1 MAELKR
7 VFSKAIMN
15 KDMDERLVPNGQY
28 REAHNIEIA
37 TSEASEVGTVQTL
50 FGNTE
55 RNQVI
60 QNHPSLNNTP
70 TYPSTTYATMG
81 GNTYNF
87 MGPHNKA
94 SVVGSVV
101 NANTDKIY
109 YLVSG
114 GDVSDAGWQ
123 QGGQSNQGNDS
134 IPEYTYNAAKDYI
147 IEYDTVSNVHR
158 YVFVDIFG
166 IYSQVKIDNPSSDS
180 TEFHVVAQ
188 QGQPN
193 VPPGYRIGMTLTN
206 VGSGQDSYDLP
217 FECLITN
224 VEYDADAIF
233 DGLTGYWKITVNK
246 PHLLQGDYAIKFSSE
261 RVLNFSK
268 QRLITGINILDDF
281 LFWTDNYTEPK
292 KINITRS
299 MAGTGGTVELNAEVN
314 DIFYGDTDYFHTRL
328 VKDKPRVINPEV
340 DIFKYDVVT
349 NAVESHPVYVTEEH
363 VTVIRKAPTQPLEL
377 EMYRTGSK
385 RVTSEGIENPTY
397 GVINDV
403 AWQDGE
409 GNLLESGDI
418 IGPIYF
424 DNPIDIRVNDIIL
437 ISSEDVSV
445 SPNTFQDHVIRA
457 TVISGGVTE
466 GQQDDIDNGPFQL
479 EILSISP
486 VVQTLEQNEQEAL
499 GPWYVKLEEKR
510 PMFENRFPRFS
521 YRYKYQ
527 DGEYSTFAPWSQ
539 IAFLPDR
546 YEYFPKK
553 GYNLGMV
560 NQLRGLKLRYY
571 HHDEDIIPQDVIEID
586 ILYKE
591 TGKPNVY
598 TVKTI
603 KREGGETANN
613 FLWPSLAVNPSNRG
627 VFEIE
632 SDLIHAVVPSNQILR
647 PWDNVPRKA
656 LAQEISANRLIYGNY
671 LQNYHI
677 VDKPIIQVGY
687 EQTKLS
693 DSYYFPQQGYAY
705 PSVKTMRKY
714 QVGVVF
720 SDRYGRETPVLTHE
734 KATVTVPKI
743 ASATRN
749 RLRVNLDKKLLT
761 FPRWA
766 EYMSWYV
773 KETSVEYYTMAMDR
787 WYNAA
792 DGNIWISFPSSDRNK
807 LDDETFIV
815 LKKAHGTDEAVQ
827 EKARY
832 RILAIENE
840 APDFIKTEEKSL
852 GKIFNGVQNV
862 IGPDG
867 NGYPFQDVSYILIDD
882 TPGSEAFSSV
892 FGDLWVTTPDT
903 IKLKFYGA
911 NQESKQYEI
920 SRVIKQGNTVRLNL
934 TTTIDEDAAFVST
947 NDTFEGAIN
956 DLSMEIIEHEVEN
969 KPEFDGKFFVK
980 IYKDEILEQFV
991 LMPTEQSYQVVDS
1004 QEIGYL
1010 NNNGFA
1016 GVNTVTGVINQD
1028 TYMLAQQ
1035 AGEGYEDT
1043 DSDLNGL
1050 AIGGTNATTSGAAY
1064 NITGNGGAGLRNCVG
1079 TSWHPTEHFHHMA
1092 PVANGGLG
1100 LTAYTWGQGDSGVAD
1115 YNSDTIYPPCIF
1127 GTSELSANKV
1137 QNNPIIALNDGAPGV
1152 LFNGVQSANSTER
1165 FWKDVCDNRTF
1176 FIDAC
1181 TAYTY
1186 CEGNELVHPIPGTN
1200 NSTGQDNFDEVVS
1213 FGIGSAAEEGEW
1225 FAYQDNV
1232 LNPHVGP
1239 LPVDYPEGFEGMG
1252 GGGARAASCKDGKGQ
1267 PSRGIWGDDEDISYM
1282 DISWSGMGPGS
1293 NHPHIWGDGDQAN
1306 FYGDNGV
1313 SGETGSWAADNNSGF
1328 VYHKLGDVTVIAG
1341 GGDMNGMSEDDAQA
1355 TNAEYQSANTFI
1367 TQLSTPG
1374 TMFRFNRDPD
1384 DVVYTVLGGGFP
1396 TSGGNDQGYQDYTVF
1411 NPGTASYAEGIYGI
1425 RNYRP
1430 DAGMFQAPGTNP
1442 WSSGWADANPNTN
1455 ALNLYRPPNM
1465 RQRWTIKVT
1474 PKIGSGLHGY
1484 NPITGTKAYDL
1495 IGGAITPS
1503 LGFEDDPIN
1512 ADHVNHRRALRHDL
1526 TPPYD
1531 QIQILSPYTDTS
1543 DAGTFTDKPG
1553 IWETEPKESVELDIY
1568 YQASGLHPL
1577 TLNNSTNEEYLPIRQ
1592 GNDLETLGGTKFRIV
1607 TLDDGVQVF
1616 TVTGFND
1623 QTITFEPALTTDTA
1637 LFSHGDQIK
1646 FTKRG
1651 CYSITGH
1658 INMPDGDPQVG
1669 DTTMTLYG
1677 GGVNV
1682 GPPTT
1687 HLSTQTHWLDW
1698 SNCWCFGN
1706 GVESDRIRDDFNAAQ
1721 MDNGVKASTV
1731 LAEQVTE
1738 ERRKHGL
1745 IWSGI
1750 YNSLTGVNNTNQ
1762 FIQAE
1767 KITKDINPVYG
1778 SIQNILNRDTRLL
1791 MFCEDKILRA
1801 VTNKDALYNADGNPQ
1816 LVASNA
1822 VIGDVTPYLG
1832 DYGIATNPES
1842 LVATASNVYFSDVVR
1857 GKVLALGNQGDG
1869 IRVISDN
1876 GMKDYFGDLFSENVW
1891 RSIGSYDERKKE
1903 YNLSV
1908 YKKYAPNYINPY
1920 DRKTISYNELSKGW
1934 ISFKSFYP
1942 QQGVSLNNSYYTFD
1956 NGSLFEHHINNNRNN
1971 FYNVQGVVNGIV
1983 DNTTTVSL
1991 NESNISIEV
2000 GMVVS
2005 GTGVSGYP
2013 TVTAVDNAVITLS
2026 SVQTIADDTVLSFN
2040 PVSDITVLFNDQPNV
2055 VKSFMTLNYEGSQAK
2070 IPGFRTADAHEFGTT
2085 VDNWLSGDYSTN
2097 SGIEAGVTVTDGQYF
2112 NLADKTGW
2120 YAASL
2125 TTNLQECTNTYFK
2138 NKEDKYFGYIT
2149 GETTDYTNASCGVS
2163 TLSNNLDER
2172 EFSVQGLGLANIT
2185 HDDPTYANKICLTIA
2200 NNTTASYVG
2209 DDSSGDAWDTAAD
2222 LAEDALRWTCSSAT
2236 ISVPAGGTIAGSPA
2250 EFVNLTISPEDSD
2263 GNPTGALLSAANFS
2277 LGAATVS
2284 GGNTYFN
2291 VTGEAN
2297 ADPDDDRHQG
2307 VVAFTDNG
2315 TPGQDGNT
2323 INVYIQFTPT
2333 ETYPLSDDTWYV
2345 DIDELVPVPTVD
2357 DPPDVQTRPVCFRT
2371 IWDNLPMPIAY
2382 PATVYDVTT
2391 DSSLEGQPNV
2401 VYGDCNITETLLQ
2414 TGDIATIPLLNDN
2427 GVGNGL
2433 FDYDLGND
2441 ADTGGIFGSDNITV
2455 YKHEGTVLDG
2465 QQNLVAEID
2474 FNTHPIYVPVPSIP
2488 GPSINS
2494 YYYYATP
2501 DESVGVVD
2509 SFLNMG
2515 DYAPYYNVEII
2526 YGPPTD
2532 TDYWY
2537 TNDFG
2542 ETGLIHFKVK
2552 IYYTPPPIDVLP
2564 DADDMCAVNPGPHTI
2579 FIRHAVEGFLQW
2591 LPDQGS
2597 DGNSLPEITNVSYE
2611 SNISYDSRSLPVRIL
2626 GREGAEGN
2634 LFVTRCTSVTDSSP
2648 AQYYNFETGE
2658 FQDAPAHR
2666 EFSIRSN
2673 GYYVRSVT
2681 IPAASSK
2688 TNYCIHVQP
2697 RVSSRTGAATVLS
2710 SKVPT
2715 SFGEAIVTQ
2724 HNIKTVTI
2732 TPTTDTASNFG
2743 TLPTLT
2749 LKGPSR
2755 YPGKKRSPRI
2765 GGSRSLLVKCG
2776 NNSKLSTKLT
2786 IEKNGASIRRGMI
2799 VTLPYKGN
2807 TIPHNT
2813 TVVNVDQNIVTLS
2826 NAVSLATGSKLKFST
2841 KNGRL
2846 VPFSLTIPAGA
2857 GKTLSLK
2864 DATTVNHED
2873 AVSLGRET
2881 VKTVDGNVTGSATI
2895 NLNNTRGI
2903 KANMVINGVGISSD
2917 ADPDQDHV
2925 GVKTVASATQ
2935 IIAQLTQTIAD
2946 GTRLSFTYPEDNAAL
2961 ESFELYSGANDGIN
2975 LEQIQ
2980 ASLDDNKLKI
2990 EGYLDISHISKDGS
3004 TIDIHIDDFVNVR

>member
-37 TSEASEVGTVQTL
+37 TSEGSEVGTVQTL

-60 QNHPSLNNTP
+60 QNHPSLSNTP
-70 TYPSTTYATMG
+70 TYSSTTYATMG

-87 MGPHNKA
+87 MGPHSKA
-94 SVVGSVV
+94 SVVGTVA

-114 GDVSDAGWQ
+114 QESSDSGAQ
-123 QGGQSNQGNDS
+123 QGGQSNQGGDPNV
-134 IPEYTYNAAKDYI
+134 PLVTYSAAKDYI
-147 IEYDTVSNVHR
+147 IEYDTINNVHR
-158 YVFVDIFG
+158 YVFVDIFRV
-166 IYSQVKIDNPSSDS
+166 YSKAKIDNPSSDS
-180 TEFHVVAQ
+180 TEFHVAAQ

-193 VPPGYRIGMTLTN
+193 VPPGYRIGMRIK
-206 VGSGQDSYDLP
+206 SGGFSP
-217 FECLITN
+217 PEANEWSEPSNCVITN
-224 VEYDADAIF
+224 IEYDADAIF
-233 DGLTGYWKITVNK
+233 DGNTGHWKITTNT
-246 PHLLQGDYAIKFSSE
+246 PHLLQMDWHVMFMSD

-268 QRLITGINILDDF
+268 ERLITGINILDDF
-281 LFWTDNYTEPK
+281 LFWTDNHYEPK
-292 KINITRS
+292 KIHITRS
-299 MAGTGGTVELNAEVN
+299 IAGTGGTVELNTGVN
-314 DIFYGDTDYFHTRL
+314 DIFFGDTDYFHTRL
-328 VKDKPRVINPEV
+328 VKDKPQVTNPQS
-340 DIFKYDVVT
+340 DISKYNVVT
-349 NAVESHPVYVTEEH
+349 NAVESHPVYTTEEH

-385 RVTSEGIENPTY
+385 RVTSQGIENPTY
-397 GVINDV
+397 GVINDQ
-403 AWQDGE
+403 AWTDGE
-409 GNLLESGDI
+409 GNLLETGQTI
-418 IGPIYF
+418 QPIYF
-424 DNPIDIRVNDIIL
+424 DNPVDFRVNDILL
-437 ISSEDVSV
+437 ISIEDVSV

-457 TVISGGVTE
+457 IVVSGGVTE
-466 GQQDDIDNGPFQL
+466 GQQDDIENGPFEL
-479 EILSISP
+479 EIQSISP
-486 VVQTLEQNEQEAL
+486 VIPTPSENEVDAL
-499 GPWYVKLEEKR
+499 GPWYVKLEDKK

-603 KREGGETANN
+603 KKEGGQSANN
-613 FLWPSLAVNPSNRG
+613 FLWPNLAMNPSNRG

-632 SDLIHAVVPSNQILR
+632 SDMIHAVVPSNQILR

-671 LQNYHI
+671 VQNYHI
-677 VDKPIIQVGY
+677 VDKPIIQVSY
-687 EQTKLS
+687 EKTKLS

-734 KATVTVPKI
+734 KATTTVPKT
-743 ASATRN
+743 ASNTRN
-749 RLRVNLDKKLLT
+749 RLRVNLNKKFLT
-761 FPRWA
+761 FPKWA

-852 GKIFNGVQNV
+852 GTIFNGVNNV

-867 NGYPFQDVSYILIDD
+867 NGFPFQDVSYILIDD
-882 TPGSEAFSSV
+882 TPGTEAFSSV
-892 FGDLWVTTPDT
+892 FGDLWINTPDT
-903 IKLKFYGA
+903 IKLKFRGA
-911 NQESKQYEI
+911 NQESEQYEI

-934 TTTIDEDAAFVST
+934 TRVIGEDTLFVST

-991 LMPTEQSYQVVDS
+991 LMPTEQSYQVVDA

-1016 GVNTVTGVINQD
+1016 GVNSSTGIIEQD
-1028 TYMLAQQ
+1028 TWMLAQR
-1035 AGEGYEDT
+1035 AGEGFDDT
-1043 DSDLNGL
+1043 DSNLNGL
-1050 AIGGTNATTSGAAY
+1050 AVGGTNATTSATAY
-1064 NITGNGGAGLRNCVG
+1064 DITGNGGAGLRNCVG

-1100 LTAYTWGQGDSGVAD
+1100 LPAYTWGQGDSGIVD
-1115 YNSDTIYPPCIF
+1115 HDSDTIYPPCIF
-1127 GTSELSANKV
+1127 GPSELSANKV
-1137 QNNPIIALNDGAPGV
+1137 QANPVIALNDGAQSVVG
-1152 LFNGVQSANSTER
+1152 NGIQTYNSTR
-1165 FWKDVCDNRTF
+1165 KFWKNVCDNRTF

-1186 CEGNELVHPIPGTN
+1186 CGGDSLVHPIPGTN
-1200 NSTGQDNFDEVVS
+1200 NSTGQDNFDDTVGNQGAPNEQN
-1213 FGIGSAAEEGEW
+1213 EY
-1225 FAYQDNV
+1225 FAYAGNV
-1232 LNPHVGP
+1232 GVADKVGP
-1239 LPVDYPEGFEGMG
+1239 LPNDYIEGWEGHYPY
-1252 GGGARAASCKDGKGQ
+1252 AASCKDGMGQ
-1267 PSRGIWGDDEDISYM
+1267 PSRGIWGDEENISYM

-1293 NHPHIWGDGDQAN
+1293 DHPHIWGSGSQSTWVGSN
-1306 FYGDNGV
+1306 NV
-1313 SGETGSWAADNNSGF
+1313 TGETVGWWQDIWTNQYDGGW
-1328 VYHKLGDVTVIAG
+1328 VWHKLGDLMVIAG
-1341 GGDMNGMSEDDAQA
+1341 GGDMNSMSEDSAAAD
-1355 TNAEYQSANTFI
+1355 NAEYGSKNDFI

-1396 TSGGNDQGYQDYTVF
+1396 TSGGNDQGYQDTTVF
-1411 NPGTASYAEGIYGI
+1411 NPGTTSHAEGIYGI

-1430 DAGMFQAPGTNP
+1430 ASGANDPIPGVWPQWPTPNQQAIKMY
-1442 WSSGWADANPNTN
+1442 
-1455 ALNLYRPPNM
+1455 LPPNM

-1474 PKIGSGLHGY
+1474 PKIGSGDHGY

-1543 DAGTFTDKPG
+1543 ISGTFTDKPG

-1568 YQASGLHPL
+1568 YQASGLHPIWL
-1577 TLNNSTNEEYLPIRQ
+1577 DNSTNEEYLPIKQ
-1592 GNDLETLGGTKFRIV
+1592 GNDLESLGGTTFRLPAAP
-1607 TLDDGVQVF
+1607 TPTGQTAPETTY

-1623 QTITFEPALTTDTA
+1623 QTITFEPPLLTETA
-1637 LFSHGDQIK
+1637 LFSHLAQIK

-1651 CYSITGH
+1651 SYSITGH
-1658 INMPDGDPQVG
+1658 INMPDGDPVFG
-1669 DTTMTLYG
+1669 DTTVTLFGSKYEA
-1677 GGVNV
+1677 V
-1682 GPPTT
+1682 PSDM

-1750 YNSLTGVNNTNQ
+1750 YNSMSGVNNTNQ
-1762 FIQAE
+1762 FIAAE
-1767 KITKDINPVYG
+1767 KITKDLNPVNG
-1778 SIQNILNRDTRLL
+1778 SIQNLLNRDTRLII
-1791 MFCEDKILRA
+1791 FCEDKILRG

-1816 LVASNA
+1816 LIASNR

-1908 YKKYAPNYINPY
+1908 YKKYAPNYVSPY
-1920 DRKTISYNELSKGW
+1920 DRKTISYSELSKGW

-1942 QQGVSLNNSYYTFD
+1942 QQGISLNNSYYTFD
-1956 NGSLFEHHINNNRNN
+1956 NGSLFEHHTNSNRNN
-1971 FYNVQGVVNGIV
+1971 FYNVQGVVNGATT
-1983 DNTTTVSL
+1983 NSTTVTL
-1991 NESNISIEV
+1991 DESNISIEV

-2005 GTGVSGYP
+2005 GTGISGYP
-2013 TVTAVDNAVITLS
+2013 TVTTVDNAVITLS
-2026 SVQTIADDTVLSFN
+2026 SVQTISDDTVLSFN
-2040 PVSDITVLFNDQPNV
+2040 PVSDVTILFNDNPNL

-2070 IPGFRTADAHEFGTT
+2070 IPGFRTTDAHEFGTT
-2085 VDNWLSGDYSTN
+2085 TDNWLSGDYSTN
-2097 SGIEAGVTVTDGQYF
+2097 SGIEAGITVTDGEYF

-2138 NKEDKYFGYIT
+2138 NKEDKYFGYPT

-2172 EFSVQGLGLANIT
+2172 EFSVQGLGLASIT

-2200 NNTTASYVG
+2200 NNITASYVG
-2209 DDSSGDAWDTAAD
+2209 DDSSGDAWDTAVD
-2222 LAEDALRWTCSSAT
+2222 LAEDASRWTCPPVT
-2236 ISVPAGGTIAGSPA
+2236 ISVPAGGTIGSSPA
-2250 EFVNLTISPEDSD
+2250 EHVNLTISPEDSD
-2263 GNPTGALLSAANFS
+2263 GNPTGALLSAVNFS
-2277 LGAATVS
+2277 LGASTTFS
-2284 GGNTYFN
+2284 GNTYYN
-2291 VTGEAN
+2291 ISGEAN

-2307 VVAFTDNG
+2307 VVVFSDNG
-2315 TPGQDGNT
+2315 TPGEDGNT

-2333 ETYPLSDDTWYV
+2333 ETYPTSDDTWYV
-2345 DIDELVPVPTVD
+2345 DIDELVPEPTVD
-2357 DPPDVQTRPVCFRT
+2357 DPPDIQTRPVCFRT
-2371 IWDNLPMPIAY
+2371 KYHELPIEVAQ
-2382 PATVYDVTT
+2382 AAVVYDVTT
-2391 DSSLEGQPNV
+2391 DASLEGNDNV
-2401 VYGDCNITETLLQ
+2401 VYGDCNINETVVY
-2414 TGDIATIPLLNDN
+2414 TGYNSASPLLDSD
-2427 GVGNGL
+2427 GIPTGL
-2433 FDYDLGND
+2433 YDYDINAGNE
-2441 ADTGGIFGSDNITV
+2441 TTYTINQ
-2455 YKHEGTVLDG
+2455 HEGTVIDG
-2465 QQNLVAEID
+2465 QQNLVAEIE
-2474 FNTHPIYVPVPSIP
+2474 FQGNPIWFPNPEASSGLYIQ
-2488 GPSINS
+2488 S
-2494 YYYYATP
+2494 YYYFATP
-2501 DESVGVVD
+2501 DTVD
-2509 SFLNMG
+2509 QIVTFLLDMSA
-2515 DYAPYYNVEII
+2515 DYMSCYNVEIV
-2526 YGPPTD
+2526 YGPTTD
-2532 TDYWY
+2532 TNDWF
-2537 TNDFG
+2537 TNDYG
-2542 ETGLIHFKVK
+2542 TVLHHFKMRV
-2552 IYYTPPPIDVLP
+2552 YYTPPPIESLP
-2564 DADDMCAVNPGPHTI
+2564 DSDNMCALNPGPHLI
-2579 FIRHAVEGFLQW
+2579 LMRNIVEGFLQF
-2591 LPDQGS
+2591 DDNQGS
-2597 DGNSLPEITNVSYE
+2597 DGSFLPEITNVIYD
-2611 SNISYDSRSLPVRIL
+2611 SNIGYDSRSLPVRIL

-2658 FQDAPAHR
+2658 FQDAPTHR

-2673 GYYVRSVT
+2673 GHYVKSIA
-2681 IPAASSK
+2681 IPSTSSK
-2688 TNYCIHVQP
+2688 RNYCIHVQP
-2697 RVSSRTGAATVLS
+2697 RISSRTGVATILS
-2710 SKVPT
+2710 PRVPT

-2724 HNIKTVTI
+2724 YNIKTVTV
-2732 TPTTDTASNFG
+2732 TPITDTAANFG

-2749 LKGPSR
+2749 LKGPGR
-2755 YPGKKRSPRI
+2755 FLKDKRFARNSATHI
-2765 GGSRSLLVKCG
+2765 ITTQCG
-2776 NNSKLSTKLT
+2776 NASKLSTKIT
-2786 IEKNGASIRRGMI
+2786 IERNGTGIRKGMI
-2799 VTLPYKGN
+2799 VTYPFKGN
-2807 TIPHNT
+2807 TVPHNT
-2813 TVVNVDQNIVTLS
+2813 TVVEVNQNIVTLS
-2826 NAVSLATGSKLKFST
+2826 NAISLATGSKLQFST
-2841 KNGRL
+2841 KNGTL
-2846 VPFSLTIPAGA
+2846 VPFSLTIPAGS

-2864 DATTVNHED
+2864 DANTVNHD
-2873 AVSLGRET
+2873 NAVHLGHET
-2881 VKTVDGNVTGSATI
+2881 TKTVDGNVTGSATI
-2895 NLNNTRGI
+2895 VLI
-2903 KANMVINGVGISSD
+2903 
-2917 ADPDQDHV
+2917 
-2925 GVKTVASATQ
+2925 
-2935 IIAQLTQTIAD
+2935 
-2946 GTRLSFTYPEDNAAL
+2946 
-2961 ESFELYSGANDGIN
+2961 
-2975 LEQIQ
+2975 
-2980 ASLDDNKLKI
+2980 LKI
-2990 EGYLDISHISKDGS
+2990 A
-3004 TIDIHIDDFVNVR
+3004 RP